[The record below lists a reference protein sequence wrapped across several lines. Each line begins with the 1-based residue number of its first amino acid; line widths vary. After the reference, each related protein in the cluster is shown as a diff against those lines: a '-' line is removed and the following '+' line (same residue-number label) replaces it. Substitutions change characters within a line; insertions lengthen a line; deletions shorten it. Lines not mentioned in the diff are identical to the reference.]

1 MTLAEIAKNPI
12 VSTAALAET
21 MQHNDKVFSYI
32 SDCLRKFYSGDY
44 GVTPAEDI
52 AANNAELAAG
62 TGRAIG
68 HYRALPKMEDDIFII
83 AVFDASTP
91 GEDSNNTCVMY
102 CSEY

>member
-44 GVTPAEDI
+44 GVTPAE
-52 AANNAELAAG
+52 E
-62 TGRAIG
+62 
-68 HYRALPKMEDDIFII
+68 H
-83 AVFDASTP
+83 S
-91 GEDSNNTCVMY
+91 SQ
-102 CSEY
+102 